1 MVYKYRITLSGIKG
15 FFRLYL
21 VSGEH
26 TLYSFHKQIRS
37 DLDFPADQPIL
48 FKAFDAQ
55 GEVVARYALVDL
67 GKGAVDQVSIADT
80 IRNGITSFI
89 YFYDTVAKKSV
100 IITLEGETTA
110 KITSPTLVESKG
122 PDPIEFENGYVAF
135 EDLPINKKKLPDE
148 MDDEEVSF
156 DIAITESVTN
166 EDGITETTYES
177 LTESV
182 TVYTSPDLVTE
193 DEQPVLHVSAPSGY
207 VQGGSYDQPLTF
219 VLSGIPEGTEDYVYV
234 VDDGDGFTQLIGS
247 TYTASAIGT
256 HRLAFGILDLRTS
269 TLVGE

>member
-37 DLDFPADQPIL
+37 DLDFPADQPVL
-48 FKAFDAQ
+48 FKALDGQ
-55 GEVVARYALVDL
+55 GGVVARYALVDL

-80 IRNGITSFI
+80 IRHGITSFV

-148 MDDEEVSF
+148 MDDEDF
-156 DIAITESVTN
+156 DDDDDFDDEEED
-166 EDGITETTYES
+166 EDG
-177 LTESV
+177 
-182 TVYTSPDLVTE
+182 E
-193 DEQPVLHVSAPSGY
+193 DELI
-207 VQGGSYDQPLTF
+207 YDAD
-219 VLSGIPEGTEDYVYV
+219 E
-234 VDDGDGFTQLIGS
+234 
-247 TYTASAIGT
+247 
-256 HRLAFGILDLRTS
+256 
-269 TLVGE
+269 